1 MIEYIMKYNNV
12 TSCSYI
18 CPIETCEKNKYRLY
32 LFISATGEMYDY
44 AKHSVDKDE
53 VVELIEPNGTPNG
66 KYVKTDGEKWY
77 VSEDQQN
84 WNILI
89 SIPNDNSC
97 VPIPNDDLCGVT
109 VMEC

>member
-32 LFISATGEMYDY
+32 LFVTETGEFYDY

-53 VVELIEPNGTPNG
+53 VVEMIEPNGTPNG

-77 VSEDQQN
+77 ISEDQQN

-89 SIPNDNSC
+89 TIANDHSC
-97 VPIPNDDLCGVT
+97 VPIENDDLCGVT